1 MELDEL
7 EKPKSESVVT
17 PNGTTSQN
25 GEAIVENETFTKLGK
40 QNGEVAVENKTY
52 AKLEPKQLNRLKAEE
67 GVVTSSG
74 GQDSRASSFSSIG
87 STSDLDHA
95 RRKARARARRRDQ
108 SRSDSLSSNTS
119 ASGMGGGG
127 MVQYSQYSDV
137 MHDHKV
143 KGIGGHGSPSLPTKS
158 SHYKDVTSLNVA
170 F

>member
-17 PNGTTSQN
+17 SNGTTSQN
-25 GEAIVENETFTKLGK
+25 GEAIVENEAFTKLAK
-40 QNGEVAVENKTY
+40 QNGEVAVENKTF

-87 STSDLDHA
+87 STSDLDQA
-95 RRKARARARRRDQ
+95 RRKARARRRDQ